1 MLKYNK
7 ALVNSILESGGD
19 IPDDGIEDAFDV
31 LHEFNEKC
39 VPIPF
44 IPRYLVL
51 MQHI

>member
-31 LHEFNEKC
+31 LHEFNEKYVIVDQVC
-39 VPIPF
+39 SRVTSI
-44 IPRYLVL
+44 
-51 MQHI
+51 

>member
-31 LHEFNEKC
+31 LHEFNEKYAQTSLC
-39 VPIPF
+39 IVIW
-44 IPRYLVL
+44 I
-51 MQHI
+51 